1 MFRKFFPE
9 HTERLANAF
18 QLSPTPHPVIPRI
31 RKLAIRVY
39 VPVIIDGLFIA
50 MGNGNLWGMVT
61 LFVSRIPRES
71 SRRRAYPHKLRT
83 ESNWF

>member
-1 MFRKFFPE
+1 MFRKFLPE
-9 HTERLANAF
+9 HTERLASAS
-18 QLSPTPHPVIPRI
+18 QLSPTPHPVIPQI

-50 MGNGNLWGMVT
+50 MGNGNLWGIVI

-71 SRRRAYPHKLRT
+71 SRRRAYPYTLRT